1 MLAFVIYIQCI
12 LCLCI
17 NQGESHVSHVII
29 CFELMLAFGNTRVI
43 LKAICLVVSPTF
55 ISLFI

>member
-1 MLAFVIYIQCI
+1 MLAFVIYNQRI

-29 CFELMLAFGNTRVI
+29 CFELMLALGNTR
-43 LKAICLVVSPTF
+43 CLVVSVNGL
-55 ISLFI
+55 ILKGCLVV